1 MAVKKY
7 GEKRWQVR
15 WRDASG
21 NQRARI
27 FAKKND
33 ADTYWRSVMGIVDRG
48 EGLIAGAERLTV
60 AELGAQWLAA
70 SLHLAAGSMT
80 TYQRDLARYIN
91 PQFGD
96 LQVRRLTA
104 AMVQQWLATEL
115 ERLAPSSVHRHY
127 RTLRTMLGW
136 AVKQRLADANVCD
149 QVQPPRIPHK
159 EMQFLSIEQVEAIAD
174 AILPRYR
181 MMVLVAAYSGARWSE
196 LVGLRRRDI
205 LGDTIVITGQL
216 LKQNGRWV
224 REVPKTSAGR
234 RSVALPASIAAGLVE
249 HMDTYS
255 QPGPDGLVFVN
266 QQTNPVGESFRHNV
280 WLPACERAGLA
291 RRTGPRSIVDAPTW
305 HSLRHTHVAIC
316 VAAGLHPKQIQHR
329 LGHSSISV
337 TLDRYGHLMAGL
349 DDAAAE
355 QIDALRPT

>member
-7 GEKRWQVR
+7 DDKRWQVR
-15 WRDASG
+15 WRDANG
-21 NQRARI
+21 AQRAKI
-27 FAKKND
+27 FGRKTD
-33 ADTYWRSVMGIVDRG
+33 ADAYWRSVMGVVDRG
-48 EGLIAGAERLTV
+48 EGLVSDSERITV
-60 AELGAQWLAA
+60 AELGARWLDA
-70 SLHLAAGSMT
+70 SLRLAAGSVS
-80 TYQRDLARYIN
+80 TYQRDLTRYIN

-96 LQVRRLTA
+96 MQVRRLTSEI
-104 AMVQQWLATEL
+104 VQRWLSEEL

-136 AVKQRLADANVCD
+136 AAKQRLVAANVCD

-159 EMQFLSIEQVEAIAD
+159 EMEFLSVEQVEAIAD

-181 MMVLVAAYSGARWSE
+181 MMVLVAAYSGLRWSE

-205 LGDTIVITGQL
+205 LGETIVITGQL
-216 LKQNGRWV
+216 LKQNGRWI
-224 REVPKTSAGR
+224 REIPKTAAGR
-234 RSVALPASIAAGLVE
+234 RSVTLPASIAADLAA
-249 HMDTYS
+249 HLDTYS

-266 QQTNPVGESFRHNV
+266 QQKNPVGHSFRHNV
-280 WLPACERAGLA
+280 WLPACEKVGLA

-349 DDAAAE
+349 DDAAAL
-355 QIDALRPT
+355 QIDALRPI